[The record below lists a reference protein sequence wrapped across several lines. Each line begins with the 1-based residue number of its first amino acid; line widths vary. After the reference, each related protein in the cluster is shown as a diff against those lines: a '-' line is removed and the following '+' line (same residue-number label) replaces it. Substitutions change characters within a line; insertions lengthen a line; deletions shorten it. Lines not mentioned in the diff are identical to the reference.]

1 MEVRL
6 TPEQQA
12 FVQMT
17 VRSGRYRNAEDAIR
31 DAISRWEEDE
41 RSRAETMAAV
51 DEGLADLETG
61 RFRDYTDSTLSQLAQ
76 ELKAEGRAFRATK
89 QPPSA

>member
-12 FVQMT
+12 FVQMA

-31 DAISRWEEDE
+31 DAIARWEEDA
-41 RSRAETMAAV
+41 RSRAETIAAV
-51 DEGLADLETG
+51 DAGLADLETG
-61 RFRDYTDSTLSQLAQ
+61 RFRDYSDSTLAQL
-76 ELKAEGRAFRATK
+76 
-89 QPPSA
+89 

>member
-1 MEVRL
+1 MEVPL

-17 VRSGRYRNAEDAIR
+17 VRSGRYRSAEDAIR
-31 DAISRWEEDE
+31 DAITRWEEDE
-41 RSRAETMAAV
+41 RSRAETIAAV
-51 DEGLADLETG
+51 DEGFADLEAD

-76 ELKAEGRAFRATK
+76 ELKTEARAFRAAKGPT
-89 QPPSA
+89 SA